1 MMKTDKSKEELYESA
16 LQEAAHAVVAGWL
29 RFRVNHVELTPSGG
43 RCHID
48 AEMPEKIKP
57 GYCAQTP
64 QEIEEEQDWLWRY
77 GIFAMAGVAASVVYR
92 GDYFEGWG
100 FNEWKVMDILSV
112 QATEGPTYFVLTCFK
127 VAEKCLL
134 DNWKTVEAIAQVLME
149 HGQLTGHNLN
159 NMLGNMASS
168 TSTNTG
174 RNDPCPCGSGKKF
187 KHCCMS

>member
-29 RFRVNHVELTPSGG
+29 RFKVNHVKLTPSGG

-48 AEMPEKIKP
+48 AEKAEQIIA

-64 QEIEEEQDWLWRY
+64 QEIEDEQAWLWRY
-77 GIFAMAGVAASVVYR
+77 GTFTIAGIASSVIST

-100 FNEWKVMDILSV
+100 FGDWGLMDVLSKH
-112 QATEGPTYFVLTCFK
+112 ATEGPTYFVLTCFK
-127 VAEKCLL
+127 VAEKYLL
-134 DNWKTVEAIAQVLME
+134 DNWNTVEAIAQVLME